1 MVMVFCFALHPRY
14 GPDWYSADPAPETPG
29 YSFKSLNGWKS
40 ILAIRP
46 VHRKK
51 DFLGLKKRMIIFK
64 LT

>member
-1 MVMVFCFALHPRY
+1 MVMVICFALHPRN
-14 GPDWYSADPAPETPG
+14 GPSQYSANPTPEDPG

-64 LT
+64 VT